1 MTSIM
6 KRRIG
11 EVRACFAF
19 DPVTR
24 RSYNVLGRN
33 RLACPLDLIP
43 KGYQQTTVIHALEPV
58 FVETSMG
65 AQQIPLYEW
74 YERRPLQS
82 VIRRAERISLVPFYE
97 KGDGCVE
104 ALVRGD
110 HVAALFDFLN
120 AAIADRKNLLYAE
133 VLLTEFPGW
142 RKKLRQFAA
151 PGLSVHV
158 FAGNGEVEL
167 VP

>member
-1 MTSIM
+1 MTLIM

-11 EVRACFAF
+11 EVRPCFAL
-19 DPVTR
+19 DPVTQT
-24 RSYNVLGRN
+24 SYNVLGQN

-97 KGDGCVE
+97 RDGGCVE
-104 ALVRGD
+104 ALATGS
-110 HVAALFDFLN
+110 HLTALFDFQH
-120 AAIADRKNLLYAE
+120 AAIADRENFLHVE
-133 VLLTEFPGW
+133 VLLDQFPGW

-151 PGLSVHV
+151 PGLAIHV
-158 FAGNGEVEL
+158 FAGNGEFEL